1 MCRNDPPGYTLHST
15 AICSPESTVWAE
27 SNVHDR
33 FAITT
38 HFTLSTFSAFFTLST
53 FSAFLTPPQ
62 LFWFPQMA
70 ESIFTLRHPDLSL
83 LAIPRALSVLVVIIA
98 ASMLVSESALYA
110 QAEVT
115 EPIAASNSTD
125 TEAPIES
132 AVPTSLQGI
141 IKAIGY
147 PFAFV
152 FILASIV
159 GLWSAIER
167 FVLLRKRRVIPHAF
181 VDRFLMHLRTG
192 RMDKPNAISVC
203 QQNAS
208 PVADIFLHGVRKW
221 GKPSVEIEQAV
232 MDGGERQV
240 ALLKKRLRILNGV
253 ATIMPLV
260 GLLGTVTGM
269 IEAFNNIANS
279 NAIGQAAI
287 LASGIAMALLTT
299 AIGLFIAIPALTA
312 YMFLAGRIDS
322 LVVEMDRLGQE
333 VVHLISAESLRER
346 GEPSSAR

>member
-15 AICSPESTVWAE
+15 AICSPKSTVWAE

-33 FAITT
+33 LAITT
-38 HFTLSTFSAFFTLST
+38 HFTLST

-70 ESIFTLRHPDLSL
+70 ESIFTLRHPDLRL
-83 LAIPRALSVLVVIIA
+83 LVIPRALSVLVVIIA

-159 GLWSAIER
+159 ALWSAIER

-192 RMDKPNAISVC
+192 RMDKLNAISVC

-333 VVHLISAESLRER
+333 VVHLISAESLYER
-346 GEPSSAR
+346 GEPSSAPQS